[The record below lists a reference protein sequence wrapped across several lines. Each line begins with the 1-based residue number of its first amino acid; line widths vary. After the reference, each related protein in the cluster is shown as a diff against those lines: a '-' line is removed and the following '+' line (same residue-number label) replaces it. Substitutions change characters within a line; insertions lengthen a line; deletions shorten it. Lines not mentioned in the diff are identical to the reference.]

1 MNPLNPLDS
10 AASIADSVATGL
22 DELFTSD
29 EERLQARA
37 KMESLLQKPHIIQAM
52 TNLEEAKN
60 PNLFVSGWRPA
71 LGWLCIFLLAY
82 SWIGRDL
89 IVIGLDMLQ
98 SDQII
103 EVAQL
108 QQPAEAA
115 TATAQKIDQL
125 LLESTADK
133 DILTTQLA
141 EARDKLAQAGSAFS
155 EAQDVALR
163 SDTQVPLEKQL
174 PKLDS
179 GAIISLV
186 LALLGL
192 GATRTYE
199 KVNGVARTQWREK
212 KPKQPGGR
220 PAPAEETEKAPS
232 SEDFSKEELDR
243 AFNTRPA
250 NGFEAFNVD

>member
-22 DELFTSD
+22 DQLFTSD

-37 KMESLLQKPHIIQAM
+37 TMESLLQKPHIIQAM

-60 PNLFVSGWRPA
+60 PNMFVSGWRPA
-71 LGWLCIFLLAY
+71 LGWLCIILLAY

-115 TATAQKIDQL
+115 TATARQIDQL
-125 LLESTADK
+125 LETTADR
-133 DILTTQLA
+133 DALTAQLA
-141 EARDKLAQAGSAFS
+141 EARDRLAQAGSAFS

-163 SDTQVPLEKQL
+163 SDAQVPLGEQL

-199 KVNGVARTQWREK
+199 KVNGVARTQWRDNK
-212 KPKQPGGR
+212 ARQPAGKS
-220 PAPAEETEKAPS
+220 APAEEVEKAPPTD
-232 SEDFSKEELDR
+232 DFSKQELDR